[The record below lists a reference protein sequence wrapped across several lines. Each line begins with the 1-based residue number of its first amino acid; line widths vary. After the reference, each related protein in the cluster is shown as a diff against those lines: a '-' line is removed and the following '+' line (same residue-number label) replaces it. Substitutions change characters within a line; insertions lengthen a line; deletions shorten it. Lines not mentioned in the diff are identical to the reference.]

1 MAKPVSEEDKQ
12 LILKIGKKAG
22 LEMKIDPLTVVI
34 CLSTVHSNGNPLR
47 LQEMLE
53 AGPEDS
59 NFAHDIAGIINNLD
73 QSTGKLMNFFSPR
86 FSQN

>member
-1 MAKPVSEEDKQ
+1 MTKPVSEEDKR
-12 LILKIGKKAG
+12 LILMIGKKAR

-34 CLSTVHSNGNPLR
+34 CLITVHGNGNPLR

-53 AGPEDS
+53 TGPENS

-73 QSTGKLMNFFSPR
+73 QSNGKLMNCFSPR

>member
-1 MAKPVSEEDKQ
+1 MANSVTEEDKQ

-22 LEMKIDPLTVVI
+22 SEMKIDPLTVVI
-34 CLSTVHSNGNPLR
+34 CLSTVHSNCNPLR
-47 LQEMLE
+47 LQEMLDT
-53 AGPEDS
+53 APGDC

-73 QSTGKLMNFFSPR
+73 ESTGELINFFSPR